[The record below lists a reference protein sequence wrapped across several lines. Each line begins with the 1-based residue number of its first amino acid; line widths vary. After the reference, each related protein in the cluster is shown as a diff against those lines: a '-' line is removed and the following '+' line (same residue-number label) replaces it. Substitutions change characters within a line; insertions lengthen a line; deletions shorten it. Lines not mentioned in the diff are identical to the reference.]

1 MKPSSKLTDARRSSL
16 SEGAKFDKAV
26 DAEAPVAAE
35 SVPAA
40 ERHRR
45 ISERAYLR
53 AAARGFVGDRQVE
66 DWLAAEQEID
76 AETASRRPRP
86 APQPG
91 VDANPS
97 ITHEPAKV
105 RRA

>member
-1 MKPSSKLTDARRSSL
+1 MKTPSKPTDARRSSL
-16 SEGAKFDKAV
+16 SEGAKSGKAV
-26 DAEAPVAAE
+26 DAEALGAAG

-76 AETASRRPRP
+76 AETASRRARP
-86 APQPG
+86 APPPG
-91 VDANPS
+91 VDANPG
-97 ITHEPAKV
+97 ITHELAKV
-105 RRA
+105 VRA